1 MKNPTPP
8 KPHIPK
14 NLRAFVLGCDPT
26 AFFDKEKKVL
36 REFRMV
42 FGLDKDR
49 RYFAGI
55 LSNLEALG
63 LGLDDV
69 YVQNLVTE
77 YLGKE
82 TSNNKK
88 EWRQKARESVG
99 DRKKEF
105 DLVDPSG
112 KIPVFLTSYLLF
124 EVLLNEGL
132 KRKKAKE
139 LYDGIEIIPASSNQ
153 LNRPLVPLF
162 RHYTYGY
169 KYKLEYFNKVAELF
183 KSP

>member
-1 MKNPTPP
+1 MKPP

-26 AFFDKEKKVL
+26 AFKDKEKRVL
-36 REFRMV
+36 KELKTV
-42 FGLDKDR
+42 FGICEDR

-55 LSNLEALG
+55 LSNLKALG
-63 LGLDDV
+63 LGQDDV

-88 EWRQKARESVG
+88 EWKEKARKSIG

-105 DLVDPSG
+105 DLADPSG
-112 KIPVFLTSYLLF
+112 KLPVFLTSYLLY
-124 EVLLNEGL
+124 EVLLNDGL
-132 KRKKAKE
+132 KRKTAKE

-183 KSP
+183 LSP

>member
-8 KPHIPK
+8 EPHRPQTP
-14 NLRAFVLGCDPT
+14 RAFVLGCDPT
-26 AFFDKEKKVL
+26 AFMDKEKKVL
-36 REFRMV
+36 KEFKTV

-63 LGLDDV
+63 LAQDDV

-82 TSNNKK
+82 TSQNKT
-88 EWRQKARESVG
+88 EWREKAKKRIIE
-99 DRKKEF
+99 RKEEF
-105 DLVDPSG
+105 DKEDPSG
-112 KIPVFLTSYLLF
+112 KLPVFLTSYLLY
-124 EVLLNEGL
+124 EVLLNDGL
-132 KRKKAKE
+132 KRKTAKE
-139 LYDGIEIIPASSNQ
+139 LYDGIEIIPASSNL

-162 RHYTYGY
+162 RHYKYGH
-169 KYKLEYFNKVAELF
+169 KNQAEFFNKVAELF
-183 KSP
+183 